1 MKSAVAILL
10 VLAVG
15 CGSKPGGE
23 DPDAADADAAACLT
37 TCDEGSRNVV
47 DCHGAVVEACN
58 ATASCDPVDVV
69 CADACALAAREGH
82 SVGCDY
88 YATAMDT
95 VEPLANVERMC
106 FAALVSNT
114 WTSPAHISV
123 QYRGTPLPV
132 EAFTRVPTGGGP
144 AVGWLPYDAAQGLAP
159 GEVAVLFLGGV
170 TGEAPQ
176 CPVDSAVP
184 NGAFNGTGIGDAFH
198 ITTDVPVV
206 AYQMNPVGGVAS
218 AVPGASLLLPTSVWS
233 TNYVAVNA
241 APRSVLTGPWPPEAS
256 WPSLNIIARDDDTVV
271 TIVPVASVNPGPG
284 VSGGAA
290 SEPFQIALDRGQH
303 AQISQATEL
312 TGSVVTSNKPV
323 GFMAGHLCMSMPVD
337 VDFCDHAEQMI
348 PPVRALGSHY
358 VGVMYRPRVP
368 AETATF
374 WRLVGVVDDTRLSY
388 SSSVGGPATLRRGES
403 VTFETGTP
411 FVVLSQDRDH
421 PFMLFVYMS
430 GSTYVTSGYGDPD
443 FVLVVP
449 TEQYLS
455 RYVFFADPTFP
466 ETNLVIVRN
475 RALDGAFKDVVL
487 DCAGP
492 LQGWQPIDS
501 LLEYTRVDLSTGNF
515 QPVGGCSTGRHSI
528 ESDAPFGVWVW
539 GWGSPLASTP
549 TRNSSYG
556 YPAGMNVSLIN
567 DVEVR

>member
-1 MKSAVAILL
+1 MKPAVAILL
-10 VLAVG
+10 VLAIG
-15 CGSKPGGE
+15 CGPKPGGE
-23 DPDAADADAAACLT
+23 DPDASDPDAAACLN

-47 DCHGAVVEACN
+47 DCHGAMVEACN

-466 ETNLVIVRN
+466 ETSLVVVRN
-475 RALDGAFKDVVL
+475 RALDGAFKDVTL
-487 DCAGP
+487 DCAGV
-492 LQGWQPIDS
+492 LDGWQPIDD

-515 QPVGGCSTGRHSI
+515 QPVGGCSTGRRSI

-539 GWGSPLASTP
+539 GWGTPLATVP
-549 TRNSSYG
+549 TRNASYG